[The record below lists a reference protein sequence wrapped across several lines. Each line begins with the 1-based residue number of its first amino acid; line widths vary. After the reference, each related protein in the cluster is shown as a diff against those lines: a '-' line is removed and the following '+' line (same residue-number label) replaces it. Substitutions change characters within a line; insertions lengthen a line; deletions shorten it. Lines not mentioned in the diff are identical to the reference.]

1 MVSKPTRESVIHGAD
16 LINLPLTETEI
27 EPIAERLGVLL
38 DGSEQIAHLVDD
50 TAELDIRFSASW
62 EAYPV

>member
-1 MVSKPTRESVIHGAD
+1 MARKPASESIIHCAELID
-16 LINLPLTETEI
+16 LSLTEAEI
-27 EPIAERLGVLL
+27 QPIAERLGVLL
-38 DGSEQIAHLVDD
+38 DGCDQIAHLIDD